1 MTKQRTALQAAVVRQ
16 RLSQNLK
23 QQRTIGRALIR
34 FRGPFVMGWL
44 HLRYAQCRK
53 GGCQCTKGRPH
64 GPFLY
69 ATLRVKGR
77 NVYRYVGKADDA
89 SLVRRIKNYQE
100 FRQKLADFR
109 KLVRGIDADWNH
121 LEKSFT
127 SPYSN

>member
-1 MTKQRTALQAAVVRQ
+1 METAAIRQ
-16 RLSQNLK
+16 RIVLGLK
-23 QQRTIGRALIR
+23 EQRTIGRALIR

-53 GGCQCTKGRPH
+53 GNCQCTRGRPH

-69 ATLRVKGR
+69 ATLRLKGK

-89 SLVRRIKNYQE
+89 ALVRRIKNYQD
-100 FRQKLADFR
+100 FRQKLARFR
-109 KLVRGIDADWNH
+109 KLSRQIDADWNR

-127 SPYSN
+127 RSYSN